1 MMTGGVFYVCQKC
14 MNKKGDKKMK
24 LKNIF
29 CLILAFF
36 LLVVCCSG
44 CSCFDSHRFAKTF
57 ENGEQLQFVHCN
69 SSSAYAD
76 EKQDGYALC
85 GQIAENLPE
94 VFYIPSHFKNK
105 EVVRTGALCKERLTI
120 HKPFLIRCFAPRF
133 QGCEVVYYPYACS
146 VPKFNSYGKKDV
158 GDYTGIIEYH
168 NGSFVTTFSHVK
180 KQFYTN
186 NSVKNDGN
194 KSELSYF
201 LRWNLIMPFE
211 QVYISEQLYNYF
223 VQELDSY
230 EELPDDI
237 ESAYFYTGTGWYKS
251 WEEIYQK
258 INNYCFTIS
267 KEKTESSKE
276 GVRNIFLT
284 IQKANINFIF
294 NYNESPNQNVF
305 LIDNHEA
312 GEKVMQPPYEPIRE
326 GYTFSG
332 WYKEAECIN
341 KWDFENDVMPEF
353 RYDEND
359 ERIFEIIYLY
369 AKWDKN

>member
-1 MMTGGVFYVCQKC
+1 
-14 MNKKGDKKMK
+14 MK

-44 CSCFDSHRFAKTF
+44 CSCLSSERFAKHF
-57 ENGEQLQFVHCN
+57 EDDEQLQFVHCN

-105 EVVRTGALCKERLTI
+105 EVVRTGALCEESGTI
-120 HKPFLIRCFAPRF
+120 SINNFLECFAPRF

-146 VPKFNSYGKKDV
+146 VPKFDSYGKKDV
-158 GDYTGIIEYH
+158 VDYKGIVEYR
-168 NGSFVTTFSHVK
+168 NGSLVTTFPFAK

-186 NSVKNDGN
+186 STIKNDGSN
-194 KSELSYF
+194 SELAYF
-201 LRWNLIMPFE
+201 LRWNFITPFE
-211 QVYISEQLYNYF
+211 QVYVSEELYNFF

-237 ESAYFYTGTGWYKS
+237 KSVYFYTGTGWHKS
-251 WEEIYQK
+251 CEEIYQK
-258 INNYCFTIS
+258 VNNYCFTIS
-267 KEKTESSKE
+267 KEK
-276 GVRNIFLT
+276 GANIYLT
-284 IQKANINFIF
+284 VQKANINFIF

-359 ERIFEIIYLY
+359 ERIFEITYLY